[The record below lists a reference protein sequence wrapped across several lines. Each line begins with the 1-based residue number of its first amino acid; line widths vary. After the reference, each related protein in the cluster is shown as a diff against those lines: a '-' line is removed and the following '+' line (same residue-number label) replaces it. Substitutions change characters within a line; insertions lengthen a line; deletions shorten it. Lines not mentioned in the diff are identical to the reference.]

1 MSPMPSDGVTG
12 NICPAEHYCPS
23 GSTSPLVCP
32 DGTYSNTT
40 GVKIYF
46 IHLCYLLKLHHTSY
60 KIQALIYSFLILFLI
75 K

>member
-12 NICPAEHYCPS
+12 NICPVEHYCPS

-40 GVKIYF
+40 GKNATM
-46 IHLCYLLKLHHTSY
+46 LLIKFHDTSHN
-60 KIQALIYSFLILFLI
+60 IQALIYSRFLFFFFF